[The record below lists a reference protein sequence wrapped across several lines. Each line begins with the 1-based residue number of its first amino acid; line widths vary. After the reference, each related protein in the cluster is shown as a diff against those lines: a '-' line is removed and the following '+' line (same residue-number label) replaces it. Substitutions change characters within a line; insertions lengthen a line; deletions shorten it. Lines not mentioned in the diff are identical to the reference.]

1 MSIHHHINSNLTH
14 GKDAT
19 NNRFVPLQV
28 NSAGVLEVKST
39 SLEVDTTL
47 IESNTNSCAS
57 DLETID
63 ATLTAHSTKLD
74 SIVTNTANIK
84 VNAESV
90 NLNTDTLES
99 KLDSLVNYGG
109 AGNNNSI
116 GDGSVRLQ
124 TYCYGHDATNGKM
137 KTLKLTS
144 AGLLQ
149 VQSTVAAA
157 LPAGDNNIGNVD
169 IASALPAGSNAIGKL
184 AANSGVDIGDVDVT
198 SISAGSNR
206 IGMVALKANENV
218 AGSGAERHLL
228 CDSAGHLQIDVVSA
242 PTTAV
247 TGTVTANLSA
257 TDNTVLGNTLTK
269 ITNNEALLNSIDGGI
284 TDLDGLTDAIKTAV
298 ETVAAAVDTNSSNAT
313 AVRSDV
319 YFEGSASETNSGNK
333 NENVQRV
340 CLATDDIPL
349 ALVNTKLDHLSENLD
364 TIAPRHAVGTLSDAV
379 NLADGAATS
388 IVDTDGYR
396 YMTVFGKAT
405 NDISLTTQYS
415 TTNSV
420 SKMVS
425 LYLSEFGGNSVN
437 NINVVHTVLEHP
449 ARYVRFINYNGSQIN
464 ALTLYYQ
471 LSN

>member
-99 KLDSLVNYGG
+99 KLESLVNYGG
-109 AGNNNSI
+109 AGNNNSL

-144 AGLLQ
+144 AGLLE

-218 AGSGAERHLL
+218 AGSGVERHLL

-242 PTTAV
+242 PTTTV
-247 TGTVTANLSA
+247 TGSVTATLSA
-257 TDNTVLGNTLTK
+257 TDNTVLNNTLTK

-298 ETVAAAVDTNSSNAT
+298 ETVAEAVVGNGSDAI
-313 AVRSDV
+313 AIRSDV

-349 ALVNTKLDHLSENLD
+349 ALVNTQLAAIETTLTE
-364 TIAPRHAVGTLSDAV
+364 IAPRQAVSAVYTAATLADDAV
-379 NLADGAATS
+379 SST
-388 IVDTDGYR
+388 IDTDDFSF
-396 YMTVFGKAT
+396 MTICASQ
-405 NDISLTTQYS
+405 NSANLPLEIQYS
-415 TTNSV
+415 INNSNWFKV
-420 SKMVS
+420 RSK
-425 LYLSEFGGNSVN
+425 LLTFAAYEGGSWAD
-437 NINVVHTVLEHP
+437 IVLERP
-449 ARYVRFINYNGSQIN
+449 MRYVRFQNTSGSDIT
-464 ALTLYYQ
+464 TLHLSYQ